1 MPINS
6 GEHQSHRDIVT
17 RRVRVRTRRV
27 RLLDEHIGLGAGKS
41 WETNPEFDLDPES
54 RRCRSHT
61 DAGFDLGIRRERNA
75 LLSGDILH
83 DSQKAGRIAGCICM
97 PWISWGSWR
106 SAGRHWR
113 CCEIRHFAPLLHRS
127 CAGR

>member
-17 RRVRVRTRRV
+17 CRVRVRTRRV
-27 RLLDEHIGLGAGKS
+27 RLLDEHIGFGAGKS

-83 DSQKAGRIAGCICM
+83 DSQKAR
-97 PWISWGSWR
+97 R
-106 SAGRHWR
+106 LAGR
-113 CCEIRHFAPLLHRS
+113 AQLLTSSPAAVRP
-127 CAGR
+127 AALARPGPFQI